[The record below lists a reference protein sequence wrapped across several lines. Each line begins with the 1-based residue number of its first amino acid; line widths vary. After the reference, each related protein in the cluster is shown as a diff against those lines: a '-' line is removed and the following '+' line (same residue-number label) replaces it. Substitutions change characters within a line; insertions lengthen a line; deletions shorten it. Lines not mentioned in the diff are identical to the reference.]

1 MRTSRRTIAGI
12 VAVAALVALS
22 GCSDDSD
29 DKDREAGVPAERNS
43 SVPTLGAIVPA
54 ASGAT
59 YVALGDSYAAGVMI
73 PTIDTAAPSG
83 CSRSQSNYAHLVA
96 KQKNIAGLV
105 DATCGGAQTPDMTA
119 GQSVTGAPPPQFDAL
134 RPDTSL
140 VTVGIGGNDIG
151 FGEIVTTCVLQ
162 GRSTASRQPCTDKY
176 TAGGTDEL
184 AKRIEA
190 TAPKVAATLAGIR
203 ERSPGARVL
212 VVGYPT
218 ILPLSGPT
226 CPAQVPVADGD
237 LPYLRKVV
245 PALND
250 MLAAQAA
257 AGGAEYVDTYTPS
270 AAHDVCK
277 PVGTKWIE
285 GIKPDS
291 PAAAVHPNALG
302 QEGMS
307 KAVLAKLG

>member
-1 MRTSRRTIAGI
+1 MRTTRRAIAGF
-12 VAVAALVALS
+12 VAAAALVALS

-29 DKDREAGVPAERNS
+29 DKDREAGVPPEAKS
-43 SVPTLGAIVPA
+43 STPGAIAPA
-54 ASGAT
+54 AGGAT

-73 PTIDTAAPSG
+73 PTIDPAAPTG
-83 CSRSQSNYAHLVA
+83 CSRSLSNYAHLVA

-119 GQSVTGAPPPQFDAL
+119 GQSVTGSPPPQFDAL
-134 RPDTSL
+134 RPDTAL
-140 VTVGIGGNDIG
+140 VTLGIGGNDIG

-162 GRSTASRQPCTDKY
+162 GRSTTSEQPCTDKY

-184 AKRIEA
+184 AKRIAA
-190 TAPKVAATLAGIR
+190 TAPKVAATLAGIK
-203 ERSPGARVL
+203 ERSPDARVL

-245 PALND
+245 PTLNA
-250 MLAAQAA
+250 MLAEQAK

-270 AAHDVCK
+270 AEHDVCK

-307 KAVLAKLG
+307 KAVLAALG